1 MVTEIPLA
9 FLSTPAAPI
18 RHTGRRSLGGLH
30 TLLGHTLQEK
40 GPERKGTWV
49 HLGLDEETLRS
60 ERRKHLHVYVQ
71 KKNSQLDTLM
81 QAPHSSGF
89 SHDSYFETLRSFI
102 LVPPKPKKKNTTDYS
117 TLVSWW
123 QPACLWFFPREC
135 TEGRSLS
142 RVTRDFRE
150 LKDIR

>member
-1 MVTEIPLA
+1 M
-9 FLSTPAAPI
+9 
-18 RHTGRRSLGGLH
+18 H

-71 KKNSQLDTLM
+71 KKKSQLDTLM

-89 SHDSYFETLRSFI
+89 SHDSYFETLKSFI
-102 LVPPKPKKKNTTDYS
+102 LVPPKPKKKKNH
-117 TLVSWW
+117 
-123 QPACLWFFPREC
+123 
-135 TEGRSLS
+135 
-142 RVTRDFRE
+142 
-150 LKDIR
+150 